1 MPAARNEGFWEAGG
15 GLIRAVLLGLF
26 LSALGCPPDARA
38 EDLEFGPAFG
48 VASDGTGRADSLE
61 GRAAAEPG
69 ADPSPADLE
78 ARKDAR
84 ECREAL
90 DTLRADRLAYI
101 DLDIRVGGR
110 AGNDYPRECR
120 LEGDAYEPREFAS
133 TTFTWKAAGY
143 CHKPLYFEQ
152 WNLER
157 YGHSRGLVADMF
169 LSGAHFFA
177 TVPVLPYKMGVE
189 LPWECIYPLG
199 TYRPGSCAPWT
210 VPAIPVSPRVLAV
223 EAATATGAVFL
234 LP

>member
-1 MPAARNEGFWEAGG
+1 MAG
-15 GLIRAVLLGLF
+15 LVLL
-26 LSALGCPPDARA
+26 ALCCLPGARA
-38 EDLEFGPAFG
+38 EDLEFGPSFG
-48 VASDGTGRADSLE
+48 AAADAARRVGASGTAASDSSGPGETADARQSSDSEADSE
-61 GRAAAEPG
+61 SEEAAD
-69 ADPSPADLE
+69 DPE

-90 DTLRADRLAYI
+90 EVLKEDRLSCI

-120 LEGDAYEPREFAS
+120 LEGDVYQSREFAT

-199 TYRPGSCAPWT
+199 YYRPGSCAPWT
-210 VPAIPVSPRVLAV
+210 VPAIPVSPRGLAV

>member
-1 MPAARNEGFWEAGG
+1 MGKRSFRSKPGRCLECQHVGNAGGWSRILPAAFAIVIG
-15 GLIRAVLLGLF
+15 LLGL
-26 LSALGCPPDARA
+26 PDRSRQSWAD
-38 EDLEFGPAFG
+38 ELDFGPVFNAG
-48 VASDGTGRADSLE
+48 QSVSTEERSIDPE
-61 GRAAAEPG
+61 AE
-69 ADPSPADLE
+69 
-78 ARKDAR
+78 KDAD
-84 ECREAL
+84 ECRDAL
-90 DTLRADRLAYI
+90 NTLRDDRLSYI
-101 DLDIRVGGR
+101 DLDIRVSGR

-120 LEGDAYEPREFAS
+120 LEGDDYEARHFAT

-177 TVPVLPYKMGVE
+177 TVPILPYKMGVE
-189 LPWECIYPLG
+189 LPWECVYPVG
-199 TYRPGSCAPWT
+199 YYRPGSCAPWT
-210 VPAIPVSPRVLAV
+210 VPAIPVSPRGLAI